1 MKRAPQ
7 ILFFAAVAAVCA
19 LLLRRAV
26 DYYWQCDD
34 AFISYRYARNF
45 ADGLGLVF
53 NRGERVEGYTN
64 LLWVLELAALWKA
77 FGVRPEVGS
86 VALSGLCTAVLLAV
100 TAAHAARTP
109 FVEPAAN
116 NGDEPRGSEGP
127 LASRLAITGGRT
139 ASRIAIAASLLLL
152 ATNRN
157 VAVWAT
163 SGLETR
169 QFTAF
174 VVLAVWLLG
183 EYAAKPWRLWLA
195 SLALT
200 GAALTRPE
208 GLLIFAACAGWYVID
223 SLVARRLRVRDAL
236 RLIAPFTVIV
246 AGQFLFRHFYYG
258 SWFPNT
264 YYAKHVRA
272 WTESG
277 NHYLFAAA
285 LENGLFLLGPLAVV
299 GAAVRWAR
307 RRDSVHF
314 LSLAI
319 MVPHLYYVRHIGGD
333 HFEFR
338 PLDFYWPLLSVAAV
352 DALLGGV
359 YLVQRPAQA
368 AASEAPTSAPGCS
381 LAAALTAI
389 RRFTARWAPRASWR
403 AAVLPW
409 AGFAALLAVLVEYAT
424 VLQRAHDDLTRDRTT
439 RALAYKLFAEVT
451 RENTPWAFRLPLMGR
466 WIGKYNRASWYCVD
480 HQSCTRQREHQ
491 VYWRLLIDEFG
502 PYQAFDAMSPD
513 TLPDDA
519 VWVREAVGI
528 APYYV
533 RRVTVIDLFGLTDA
547 VIARTPVD
555 RPNAERTMAHDRHP
569 PPGYLDSRG
578 VNIDIGPA
586 VASQGQALHRA
597 YWALRLRDDLWMPFL
612 SPDLGWVTR
621 SFQGRPLF
629 SQFHFDPVHVNDN
642 TGWAFGRRIVGAR
655 FLGRFDGD
663 PLDGWT
669 HLRGAPVN
677 PGPVSK
683 SLGLVG
689 DGLLTTRDAARGD
702 EATMLLESPEF
713 VAKGVLVFLMGGG
726 DEAEDAGVA
735 LIADGALAKV
745 WKGRGVPH
753 LELVT
758 LDLTPYVGQRLRLQV
773 FDESKATHIAIDH
786 VFLAEMLAGSQSQ

>member
-1 MKRAPQ
+1 MKRASQ
-7 ILFFAAVAAVCA
+7 ILFFTAVAGICA
-19 LLLRRAV
+19 LLFRGAV
-26 DYYWQCDD
+26 EHYWQCDD

-86 VALSGLCTAVLLAV
+86 IALSGLCTAVMLAV
-100 TAAHAARTP
+100 TAAHAARSP
-109 FVEPAAN
+109 FVDQAAKSGEPSS
-116 NGDEPRGSEGP
+116 GS
-127 LASRLAITGGRT
+127 GGRIV
-139 ASRIAIAASLLLL
+139 RRVAIVASLLLL

-163 SGLETR
+163 SGLEAR
-169 QFTAF
+169 QFTVF

-183 EYAAKPWRLWLA
+183 EYAARPRRLWLA

-208 GLLIFAACAGWYVID
+208 GLLIFAACVGWYLID
-223 SLVARRLRVRDAL
+223 ALVARRFRIHDAA
-236 RLIAPFTVIV
+236 RLIAPFAVIV
-246 AGQFLFRHFYYG
+246 AGQFLFRRFYYD
-258 SWFPNT
+258 SWLPNT
-264 YYAKHVRA
+264 YYAKHVRG

-277 NHYLFAAA
+277 DHYLFAAA
-285 LENGLFLLGPLAVV
+285 LENGLFLLGPLAVI
-299 GAAVRWAR
+299 GALVRWAR

-319 MVPHLYYVRHIGGD
+319 MVPHLYYVRQIGGD

-359 YLVQRPAQA
+359 YLLQRPARGAGAGVLA
-368 AASEAPTSAPGCS
+368 AAPTRS
-381 LAAALTAI
+381 LAAALAAI
-389 RRFTARWAPRASWR
+389 RRFAARVIPPASLR

-409 AGFAALLAVLVEYAT
+409 AGFAVALVVLIDYAT
-424 VLQRAHDDLTRDRTT
+424 VLQRAHDDLTRHRTT
-439 RALAYKLFAEVT
+439 RALGYKVFAEVT

-466 WIGKYNRASWYCVD
+466 WIDKYNRASWYCVD
-480 HQSCTRQREHQ
+480 HHSCTRQREHQ
-491 VYWRLLIDEFG
+491 VYWRLLIEEFG

-513 TLPDDA
+513 ALPGDA

-528 APYYV
+528 APYYIPG
-533 RRVTVIDLFGLTDA
+533 VTVIDLYGLTDA

-555 RPNAERTMAHDRHP
+555 RPNAERSMAHDRRP
-569 PPGYLDSRG
+569 PPGYLESRG

-586 VASQGQALHRA
+586 VTSQGQALHGA

-612 SPDLGWVTR
+612 SVDGAWVSR
-621 SFQGRPLF
+621 NFQGRPLF
-629 SQFHFDPVHVNDN
+629 SQLHFDPVHVKDN
-642 TGWAFGRRIVGAR
+642 TGWAFGNRIAGAR
-655 FLGRFDGD
+655 FLGRFDAD

-669 HLRGAPVN
+669 HVHGD
-677 PGPVSK
+677 PVSPGAAPK
-683 SLGLVG
+683 SQEPVG
-689 DGLLTTRDAARGD
+689 EGLLTTRDAARGD
-702 EATMLLESPEF
+702 EATMLLESPEL
-713 VAKGVLVFLMGGG
+713 VGEGVLVFLIGGG
-726 DEAEDAGVA
+726 GQAEDAGVA
-735 LIADGALAKV
+735 LIVDGARAKV

-753 LELVT
+753 LEIVT
-758 LDLTPYVGQRLRLQV
+758 LDLAPYAGKRLKIQV
-773 FDESKATHIAIDH
+773 FDESKATHIAVDQ
-786 VFLAEMLAGSQSQ
+786 VFLAEMQAGGQAP